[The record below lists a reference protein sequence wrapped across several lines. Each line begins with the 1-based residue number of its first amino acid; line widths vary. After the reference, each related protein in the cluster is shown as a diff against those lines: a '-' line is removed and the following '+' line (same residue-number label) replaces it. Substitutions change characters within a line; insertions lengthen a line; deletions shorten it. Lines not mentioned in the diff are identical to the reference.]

1 MARLEGSYL
10 DVVPSRGM
18 RPRIN
23 SDKFNILVY
32 FVSVIAVGT
41 MLLSSPPA
49 WAGEDRL
56 GLLDS
61 LFTATS
67 AVCVTGL
74 AVVDTAGFSLFGQI
88 VLLLLIQCGGLG
100 IVAFATLYVAI
111 PRRKVSLV
119 NRGII
124 KEMYMDE
131 VESNPRYIVLN
142 IAAVTLAIETIG
154 FCILLARFRSIGV
167 DGAAFSA
174 AFHAVSAFC
183 NAGFS
188 TFSDSLIG
196 FAGDWVV
203 NLVVMALIVSGGIG
217 FVVMQDIGRVF
228 MRSKRRLSYHS
239 RIVLSITATLIVF
252 GAALYYALEYNS
264 AFSGMG
270 LGDGLLAALFESVT
284 TRTAGFE
291 TVPQGSFGYASVIL
305 TIFLM
310 LTGGSPG
317 STAGGVKTTT
327 MFMAFAAAFR
337 GTEEDGSISYRGG
350 ALSTTSVT
358 RAFSILAKALL
369 IIGACLFLLLAFE
382 GSRFAFVDLLF
393 EIVSAFGTVGLSRG
407 VTPGLGAWGK
417 LVIIAAMF
425 IGRIGVF
432 AMAVS
437 RPSDRVERF
446 AAYPREN
453 LLLG

>member
-1 MARLEGSYL
+1 MKLSI
-10 DVVPSRGM
+10 S
-18 RPRIN
+18 
-23 SDKFNILVY
+23 SDKFNILAY
-32 FVSVIAVGT
+32 FISVILAGAV
-41 MLLSSPPA
+41 LLSLPA
-49 WAGEDRL
+49 AWSGEGGL
-56 GLLDS
+56 GPLDS

-74 AVVDTAGFSLFGQI
+74 IVVDTAGFSLFGQVVI
-88 VLLLLIQCGGLG
+88 ILLIQFGGLG
-100 IVAFATLYVAI
+100 IVAFATLYVAL

-131 VESNPRYIVLN
+131 VESNPRHIVFN
-142 IAAVTLAIETIG
+142 IVAVTLGVEAIG
-154 FCILLARFRSIGV
+154 FAILLAHFKSIGV
-167 DGAAFSA
+167 DGAVFSA
-174 AFHAVSAFC
+174 AFHAISAFC

-188 TFSDSLIG
+188 TFSDSLNR

-217 FVVMQDIGRVF
+217 FVVMQDVGRVF

-239 RIVLSITATLIVF
+239 RITLSITATLIAF
-252 GAALYYALEYNS
+252 GAALYYALERDG

-270 LGDGLLAALFESVT
+270 LGEGLLAALFESVT
-284 TRTAGFE
+284 TRTAGFD
-291 TVPQGSFGYASVIL
+291 TVPQSAFGPASAVL

-310 LTGGSPG
+310 FTGGSPG

-327 MFMAFAAAFR
+327 IFMAFAAAFR
-337 GTEEDGSISYRGG
+337 GAEDDGSISYRGG
-350 ALSTTSVT
+350 ALSTTSVS
-358 RAFSILAKALL
+358 RAFSILARAIL
-369 IIGACLFLLLAFE
+369 IVGACLLTLLALE
-382 GSRFAFVDLLF
+382 GSRFAFVDLFF
-393 EIVSAFGTVGLSRG
+393 EVVSAFGTVGLSRG
-407 VTPGLGAWGK
+407 VTAGLGSWGK

-425 IGRIGVF
+425 MGRVGVF

-437 RPSDRVERF
+437 RSSDSVERF

>member
-1 MARLEGSYL
+1 MKLSI
-10 DVVPSRGM
+10 S
-18 RPRIN
+18 
-23 SDKFNILVY
+23 SDKFNILAY
-32 FVSVIAVGT
+32 FISVILAGAV
-41 MLLSSPPA
+41 LLSLPAA
-49 WAGEDRL
+49 WAGEGGL
-56 GLLDS
+56 GPLDS

-74 AVVDTAGFSLFGQI
+74 IVVDTAGFSLFGQVVI
-88 VLLLLIQCGGLG
+88 ILLIQFGGLG
-100 IVAFATLYVAI
+100 IVAFATLYVAL

-131 VESNPRYIVLN
+131 VESNPRHIVFN
-142 IAAVTLAIETIG
+142 IVITTLVIEALGFAVIVS
-154 FCILLARFRSIGV
+154 RFSMLGV
-167 DGAAFSA
+167 DGAVFSA
-174 AFHAVSAFC
+174 AFHAISAFC

-188 TFSDSLIG
+188 TFSDSLNG

-203 NLVVMALIVSGGIG
+203 NLVVMALIITGGIG

-228 MRSKRRLSYHS
+228 MRTKRRLSYHS
-239 RIVLSITATLIVF
+239 RIALSITAVLIVV
-252 GAALYYALEYNS
+252 GAALFYALERDG

-270 LGDGLLAALFESVT
+270 MGEGLLAALFESVT
-284 TRTAGFE
+284 TRTAGFD
-291 TVPQGSFGYASVIL
+291 TVPQSTFGSASAML

-337 GTEEDGSISYRGG
+337 GTEDDGSISYRGG

-358 RAFSILAKALL
+358 RAFSILSKALL
-369 IIGACLFLLLAFE
+369 IIGACLLLLLALE

-407 VTPGLGAWGK
+407 VTSALGVGSK
-417 LVIIAAMF
+417 LVVIAAMF
-425 IGRIGVF
+425 IGRVGVF

-437 RPSDRVERF
+437 RSSDRVERF
-446 AAYPREN
+446 AAYPHEN